1 MKRPKHRKIRTDKAE
16 VEAVAKSLELTLD
29 EFFDGFIVIGFT
41 AGKQFPIRICKA
53 MDHKTA
59 AGLRALL
66 NDFIQ
71 DRQNGS

>member
-1 MKRPKHRKIRTDKAE
+1 MSQPKRRKIRTDNADA
-16 VEAVAKSLELTLD
+16 EAVRNSLNLTLD
-29 EFFDGFIVIGFT
+29 EFFDGYIVIGFT
-41 AGKQFPIRICKA
+41 AGKQLPILMSKA

-71 DRQNGS
+71 DHQNGS